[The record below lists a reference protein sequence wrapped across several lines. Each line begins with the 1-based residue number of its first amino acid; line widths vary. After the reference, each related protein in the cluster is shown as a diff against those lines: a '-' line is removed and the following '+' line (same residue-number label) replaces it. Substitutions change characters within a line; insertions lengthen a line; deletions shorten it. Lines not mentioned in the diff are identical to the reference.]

1 MTLASLTPMVST
13 TSSTPFFVIPASH
26 PQQPQPT
33 RPATVEHYRPSF
45 PIHTHSHTTRPA
57 AAAAA
62 AAVVAHKHAHHLHSI
77 PPKQKSTKSLIIDHL
92 LWSHT
97 QTRLAQVAAQLGVA
111 QLEQEQEQ
119 ERETATLCAQMGY
132 GQQQQQQRVQRR
144 VDLVQARALKARA
157 DGFERVLAAM
167 LSSQSHSQS
176 DSLFPEHVRF
186 RITLSMLM
194 HDLFNPKVTA
204 PTSTVAEPSSG
215 KEKQQLQQ
223 QQRKKTRH
231 VPDSFRALSSRRLS
245 TTASP
250 VDISHAQQL
259 FNAGV
264 SSSSTTPS
272 RCTRHLRQSCHVC
285 TMSGANNS
293 NTGGIG
299 AGLSR
304 PTNGRLFGRERTNN
318 DNDVSS
324 SSNVES
330 LQSFL
335 RISAF
340 LLQEISHES
349 LTAVQS
355 QKEGGGM
362 DLDNDEVVQP
372 VPTPT
377 RAWYALLA
385 SLLTQVVLEGYLCHG
400 WKGIEDLEILFGLG
414 GGECGKSTKRRNS
427 KTNGVESPTPS
438 LPTTV
443 DLDAILPSLTEAT
456 ALLFPSSSAIV
467 KEYQAEMDKRFHEFV
482 TIPSGVPDL
491 TVHLESLANKY
502 PSEPME
508 VALLRFFEVVFA
520 WKGEP
525 ELEEYKRPVS
535 QPRSIL
541 SRSDVLMS
549 PSCGSMTI
557 PTTVV
562 VQSPRCFRSTPS
574 ALSVGSASGS
584 SRVGGSLGHSRSPS
598 VQSSSSMVHQS
609 PGVTVTGGPRHLP
622 LPKTTSPSISIAS
635 LIHPAPENGKQ
646 QQQQQQQRPAPSSF
660 VEEEDEEDE
669 EEEEVEGGV
678 ASLPLQLFFT
688 VPIQVRR
695 ARLAVAASA
704 AARHGRARVGS
715 TSSSISMSSATYSS
729 AYSSSS
735 LSSLASSPLV
745 QPSLPVTP
753 TGSIQG
759 GMALLPAVATVDKL
773 VPSPLLMSTEGGG
786 LGLSN
791 ATRRTREQWSSS
803 SSSSRPSMNTTVLGS
818 KRTREEESNSTEE
831 GGSANSGER
840 VAKKALFVTTGRYNT

>member
-1 MTLASLTPMVST
+1 
-13 TSSTPFFVIPASH
+13 
-26 PQQPQPT
+26 
-33 RPATVEHYRPSF
+33 
-45 PIHTHSHTTRPA
+45 
-57 AAAAA
+57 
-62 AAVVAHKHAHHLHSI
+62 
-77 PPKQKSTKSLIIDHL
+77 
-92 LWSHT
+92 
-97 QTRLAQVAAQLGVA
+97 
-111 QLEQEQEQ
+111 
-119 ERETATLCAQMGY
+119 
-132 GQQQQQQRVQRR
+132 
-144 VDLVQARALKARA
+144 
-157 DGFERVLAAM
+157 
-167 LSSQSHSQS
+167 
-176 DSLFPEHVRF
+176 
-186 RITLSMLM
+186 
-194 HDLFNPKVTA
+194 
-204 PTSTVAEPSSG
+204 
-215 KEKQQLQQ
+215 
-223 QQRKKTRH
+223 
-231 VPDSFRALSSRRLS
+231 
-245 TTASP
+245 
-250 VDISHAQQL
+250 
-259 FNAGV
+259 
-264 SSSSTTPS
+264 
-272 RCTRHLRQSCHVC
+272 
-285 TMSGANNS
+285 MSGAS
-293 NTGGIG
+293 NGTGGIG

-330 LQSFL
+330 LQSVL

-340 LLQEISHES
+340 LLREISHES
-349 LTAVQS
+349 LITAQREM
-355 QKEGGGM
+355 EGEGM
-362 DLDNDEVVQP
+362 ELDDDEVVLQP
-372 VPTPT
+372 TPTPT
-377 RAWYALLA
+377 RAWYALLT
-385 SLLTQVVLEGYLCHG
+385 SLLTQIALEGYLCQG
-400 WKGIEDLEILFGLG
+400 WKGIEDLEILFALG
-414 GGECGKSTKRRNS
+414 SSGESGKSTKKRNS
-427 KTNGVESPTPS
+427 KTNGVESPTTS
-438 LPTTV
+438 TPTTV
-443 DLDAILPSLTEAT
+443 DLDAILPSLTEAIS
-456 ALLFPSSSAIV
+456 LLFPSSDVVV

-482 TIPSGVPDL
+482 TIPSGVSDL

-508 VALLRFFEVVFA
+508 VAFLRFFEVVFA

-557 PTTVV
+557 PTTAV

-574 ALSVGSASGS
+574 ALSVGGASGS

-646 QQQQQQQRPAPSSF
+646 QQQQRPAPSSF
-660 VEEEDEEDE
+660 VEEEEEDE

-688 VPIQVRR
+688 VPVQVRR
-695 ARLAVAASA
+695 ARLAVAAA
-704 AARHGRARVGS
+704 AAAASRGHGRGRVGS

-729 AYSSSS
+729 SYSSSS

-786 LGLSN
+786 GLGLGLSN
-791 ATRRTREQWSSS
+791 ATRRTREGAMERW
-803 SSSSRPSMNTTVLGS
+803 SRPSMNTTVLGS
-818 KRTREEESNSTEE
+818 KRTREDESNSAEE
-831 GGSANSGER
+831 GGSANSSSSER